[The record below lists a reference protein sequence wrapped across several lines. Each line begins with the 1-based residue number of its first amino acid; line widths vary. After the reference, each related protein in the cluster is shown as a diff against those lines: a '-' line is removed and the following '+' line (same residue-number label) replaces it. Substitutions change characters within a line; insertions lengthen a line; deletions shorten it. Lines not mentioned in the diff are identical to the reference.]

1 MKKVLTI
8 AGSDPSGGAGI
19 QADLATFSAFHVQ
32 GFSAITAVTAQAP
45 SSVRGVLPVPPA
57 FVIDQ
62 IEAVTDA
69 FAIDAVK
76 IGMAAKGETLTAIAE
91 LLDRLNISTVV
102 LDPVISSS
110 GGFPLLERD
119 GVPALRALLPRVHLV
134 TPNLHEASQLTG
146 REVVT
151 EEDMGEAVI
160 RIREMGPR
168 YVLIKGGHL
177 EGKAVDILY
186 DGKSV
191 RRYVSERV
199 GKELHGTGCILSA
212 ALAACL
218 AKGINVERAV
228 KQAKTYITALIRS
241 EGY

>member
-45 SSVRGVLPVPPA
+45 SSVRGVFPVPPS
-57 FVIDQ
+57 FVVEQ
-62 IEAVTDA
+62 IEAVTGA
-69 FAIDAVK
+69 FAIDAIK

-91 LLDRLNISTVV
+91 LLDRLTISTVV

-110 GGFPLLERD
+110 GGFPLLEGD

-146 REVVT
+146 REVAT
-151 EEDMGEAVI
+151 EEDMGVAAE
-160 RIREMGPR
+160 RISAMGPA
-168 YVLIKGGHL
+168 YVLVKGGHL
-177 EGKAVDILY
+177 RGKAVDILY
-186 DGKSV
+186 DGEEITRHVAEK
-191 RRYVSERV
+191 V
-199 GKELHGTGCILSA
+199 GREMHGTGCVLSA
-212 ALAACL
+212 AIAASL
-218 AKGINVERAV
+218 AKGETMTGAVE
-228 KQAKTYITALIRS
+228 KAKEYVTGLIRS
-241 EGY
+241 GGH